1 MGPVSEQ
8 TTFILD
14 GIWGRPRRFLPLC
27 RMIEEAGGRAILHN
41 YECSGRTPFE
51 TLAEGLVDAIHK
63 TGGPV
68 SLVTFSMGGIVA
80 RAARLIDPG
89 LPITRAVFINTP
101 HNGSWLACALPF
113 AGVRQLRPNSPLM
126 ARLKDADWPIPTLAV
141 WCPGDL
147 VVIPGSSAKWNLA
160 CEHIRCDV
168 PLHPW
173 AVWSRSIRRRV
184 VEFLRR

>member
-1 MGPVSEQ
+1 MLPN

-27 RMIEEAGGRAILHN
+27 RMIEQAGGRAILHH

-51 TLAEGLVDAIHK
+51 TLGQGLVAAIRK

-68 SLVTFSMGGIVA
+68 SLVAFSMGGIVA
-80 RAARLIDPG
+80 RTARLIDPE
-89 LPITRAVFINTP
+89 LPITRAVFINSP

-113 AGVRQLRPNSPLM
+113 AGVRQLRPGSPLM
-126 ARLKDADWPIPTLAV
+126 TRLKAADWPIPTLAV

-160 CEHIRCDV
+160 SEQIRCDV

-173 AVWSRSIRRRV
+173 AVWSRSIRGRV
-184 VEFLRR
+184 VEFLRRS